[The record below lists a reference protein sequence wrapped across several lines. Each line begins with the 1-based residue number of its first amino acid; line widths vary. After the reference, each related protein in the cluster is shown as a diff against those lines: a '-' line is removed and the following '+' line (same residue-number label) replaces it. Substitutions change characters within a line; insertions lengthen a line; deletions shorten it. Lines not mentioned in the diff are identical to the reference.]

1 MITRTLHD
9 STAMACQSQA
19 YQKQT
24 LFVAQWDNNSQNEHY
39 TVFSNELN

>member
-9 STAMACQSQA
+9 STAVACHRPA
-19 YQKQT
+19 QKQT